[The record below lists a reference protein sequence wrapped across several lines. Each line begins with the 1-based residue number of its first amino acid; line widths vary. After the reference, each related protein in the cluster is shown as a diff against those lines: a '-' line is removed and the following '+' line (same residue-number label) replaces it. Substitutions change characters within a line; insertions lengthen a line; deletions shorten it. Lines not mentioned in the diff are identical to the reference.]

1 MDKTKQE
8 QENDSGFTIDSDII
22 YTITSTLMFVI
33 LKVCGVIDWGWQ
45 WVLIPLWL
53 PILLGIV
60 LIIAG
65 SIAMLIG
72 NLLGR
77 KGG

>member
-8 QENDSGFTIDSDII
+8 QENDSGVTIDSDII
-22 YTITSTLMFVI
+22 HTITSMLMFVI